1 MTIIDQI
8 GGVIPSEIIGT
19 KLSLKTIFLFNMI
32 WIMIFAVFYFIIGQ
46 LDKQFNHTKKNLTFI
61 DAFYFSVTTQT
72 RVGYG
77 DITPRSTL
85 AKIFVMIQQISVMVE
100 LVAIISGNVTD
111 DILKNFG
118 GSLSRGAS
126 SLKSGIWNTKM
137 SMPSMPSITGSPA
150 VTAPVVTAPTVTV
163 PAVTVV
169 PGPTFKQ
176 QLSAQVPV

>member
-1 MTIIDQI
+1 
-8 GGVIPSEIIGT
+8 
-19 KLSLKTIFLFNMI
+19 
-32 WIMIFAVFYFIIGQ
+32 
-46 LDKQFNHTKKNLTFI
+46 
-61 DAFYFSVTTQT
+61 
-72 RVGYG
+72 
-77 DITPRSTL
+77 
-85 AKIFVMIQQISVMVE
+85 MIQQISVMVE